1 MKEKTHASGIDPD
14 LVRELAG
21 ILRDSGLTEIE
32 VEQGD
37 LKLRLARG
45 GVMVAAP
52 APSTYAP
59 SYHPPAAPALPSS
72 NRPTGVTP
80 SGSGAC
86 PR

>member
-45 GVMVAAP
+45 GVMVRCAVRQPCGPFCA
-52 APSTYAP
+52 S
-59 SYHPPAAPALPSS
+59 
-72 NRPTGVTP
+72 R
-80 SGSGAC
+80 
-86 PR
+86 